1 MNMDDTPSERSLM
14 GILNTFVD
22 DGYRSEFHARVDGSV
37 ECGKCRHSLPPERLR
52 LERLERLEGASD
64 PDEMLAVCAVEC
76 PECGAR
82 GTLVLTYG
90 PETTYE
96 DGQVLT
102 RLKDVRREDTRP
114 RREPPSSGAPIR
126 G

>member
-1 MNMDDTPSERSLM
+1 VTFPATAKRETMDTDETSSERSLM
-14 GILNTFVD
+14 GILDAFAE
-22 DGYRSEFHARVDGSV
+22 DGYRTEFRTGVDGSV
-37 ECGKCRHSLPPERLR
+37 ECGECRRAVAPERVH

-76 PECGAR
+76 PECRAR

-96 DGQVLT
+96 DGRILP
-102 RLKDVRREDTRP
+102 RLRDVR
-114 RREPPSSGAPIR
+114 PSRSE
-126 G
+126 